1 MMTTSLAPR
10 PANEERRAKAV
21 IQTGLIDNPKPELF
35 QVYCDLAKDITDFD
49 TATFSLFDNDFQC
62 GMASAGRRPA
72 DAIPHW
78 KSLSKRE
85 NVAVSKSVISFARS
99 Q

>member
-1 MMTTSLAPR
+1 MTTSLAPR

-62 GMASAGRRPA
+62 GMASAGRDDRPILRQNA
-72 DAIPHW
+72 TPQRLSYPHP
-78 KSLSKRE
+78 E
-85 NVAVSKSVISFARS
+85 CTA
-99 Q
+99 QQT

>member
-1 MMTTSLAPR
+1 MTTSLAPR

-49 TATFSLFDNDFQC
+49 S
-62 GMASAGRRPA
+62 AS
-72 DAIPHW
+72 
-78 KSLSKRE
+78 
-85 NVAVSKSVISFARS
+85 F
-99 Q
+99 